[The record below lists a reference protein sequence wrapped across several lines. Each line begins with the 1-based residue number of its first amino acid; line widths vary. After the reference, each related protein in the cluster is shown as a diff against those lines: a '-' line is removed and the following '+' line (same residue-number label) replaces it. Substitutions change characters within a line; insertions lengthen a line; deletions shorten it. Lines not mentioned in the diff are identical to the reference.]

1 MNNLLKELIYETIL
15 SDLSLDKEFLSEN
28 KSNKPPKNIRKGKK
42 YKCIVKKSGSSK
54 FKKEIKNNHE
64 NKKIIMVKV
73 IEPDGRG
80 DFSIIKLNKKTYMV
94 KTSSLK

>member
-1 MNNLLKELIYETIL
+1 MNDLLRELIYETIL
-15 SDLSLDKEFLSEN
+15 FKEKQFLFEN
-28 KSNKPPKNIRKGKK
+28 KKNKPPKNIKKGRT
-42 YKCIVKKSGSSK
+42 YKCIVRQTASKK
-54 FKKEIKNNHE
+54 FKKEIKNNHG